1 MTLVAAMIDQLLE
14 TLQVVQLPLR
24 NTFRGIN
31 VREAALFHGKNGWS
45 EFSPF
50 VEYEAAESVTWLKA
64 AIEAA
69 EQPWPEIYRSSIP
82 INATLP
88 AVAEEEVSA
97 VLARFAGCTTVKI
110 KVDSFAQGAPLV
122 AKTLELIPNARI
134 RIDVNG
140 GWNFQQAIQNLTE
153 FHNRFG
159 DVFEYVEQPSRD
171 TSTLKNIKAQ
181 SPIKIA
187 ADESIRKNLTGDL
200 AQIRECADIAI
211 LKWQPLGGFKA
222 AHRIAKEIGLPVVV
236 SSALDTGIGISHSLA
251 LAASF
256 SELPFACGLG
266 TTSLFVADIC
276 GAQFEVRDG
285 ALEVQSATPVDIERF
300 AAPADR
306 VQWWKNRIM
315 SAGELL

>member
-1 MTLVAAMIDQLLE
+1 MLE
-14 TLQVVQLPLR
+14 QILSTLQVVQLPLR
-24 NTFRGIN
+24 NTFRGIHT
-31 VREAALFHGKNGWS
+31 REAAIFQADAGWS

-50 VEYEAAESVTWLKA
+50 LEYDAVESVTWLKA

-69 EQPWPEIYRSSIP
+69 QQPWPELHRTRIP
-82 INATLP
+82 VNATLP
-88 AVAEEEVSA
+88 AVQPDQVAAILS
-97 VLARFAGCTTVKI
+97 RFNGCTTVKI

-122 AKTLELIPNARI
+122 EATLEVIPEATI

-140 GWNFQQAIQNLTE
+140 GWDFDEAITHLTE
-153 FHNRFG
+153 FHIRFG
-159 DVFEYVEQPSRD
+159 NLFDYVEQPVVAID
-171 TSTLKNIKAQ
+171 ELKKLKSE

-187 ADESIRKNLTGDL
+187 ADESIRKNLGGEL
-200 AQIRECADIAI
+200 EAIREYADVAV
-211 LKWQPLGGFKA
+211 LKWQPLGGFTA
-222 AHRIAKEIGLPVVV
+222 AHTIAERIGLPIVV

-256 SELPFACGLG
+256 KELPYACGLG
-266 TTSLFVADIC
+266 TTSLFEADIC
-276 GAQFEVRDG
+276 GEQFQVDAGFLNVQR
-285 ALEVQSATPVDIERF
+285 ALPIDIERF